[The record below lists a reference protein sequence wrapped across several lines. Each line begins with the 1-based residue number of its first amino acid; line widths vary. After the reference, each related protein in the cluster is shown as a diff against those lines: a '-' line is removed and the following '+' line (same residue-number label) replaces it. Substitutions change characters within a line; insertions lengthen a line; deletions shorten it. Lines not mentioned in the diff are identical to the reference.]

1 MENNIRHHTRGTPH
15 PLLIAAA
22 IAVILFCTVGIAA
35 IMGWIPTSTGGNP
48 DLARGADPAFA
59 TAAAPATV
67 APPVSDLPPS
77 ALVDQSAPLQMAQAP
92 VAAPPMQR
100 AYVPA
105 DQRAAPEPK
114 VAERRRV
121 AAAEPR
127 SNWCSNCGNI
137 ESVRKVT
144 TRARGTGVGAAGGAV
159 LGGLLGNQVGG
170 GTGRDI
176 ATVAGAVGG
185 AVIGNQVEG
194 NMKATTRYE
203 VRVRLDDGSERTFTR
218 DTAPPWRN
226 GQRVRIVNGGIRAV
240 D

>member
-1 MENNIRHHTRGTPH
+1 MEHQIPTTHRGTPH

-35 IMGWIPTSTGGNP
+35 IMGWIPNSTGGPAAGGANP
-48 DLARGADPAFA
+48 LVADAADAP
-59 TAAAPATV
+59 AAP
-67 APPVSDLPPS
+67 VSALPPS
-77 ALVDQSAPLQMAQAP
+77 ALVQQSSPMQLAQAERAQP
-92 VAAPPMQR
+92 AYQPAPR
-100 AYVPA
+100 
-105 DQRAAPEPK
+105 

-121 AAAEPR
+121 AAAAPA
-127 SNWCSNCGNI
+127 SKWCSNCGNI

-170 GTGRDI
+170 GSGRDI

-203 VRVRLDDGSERTFTR
+203 VRVRLDDGSVRTFTR
-218 DTAPPWRN
+218 ETAPSWRN
-226 GQRVRIVNGGIRAV
+226 GERVRIVNGGLRSI